1 MIYFIVMYFVGC
13 IATTLTM
20 IICNHLWFKRDVS
33 FMGSPLLEET
43 LLLIVCSWLGCA
55 LVFVVFLFDIFCFVK
70 DKIFIYINNIDHE
83 SERIKTIKKVLGIK

>member
-13 IATTLTM
+13 IATVLIM
-20 IICNHLWFKRDVS
+20 IVLNHLWFKRDVS

-55 LVFVVFLFDIFCFVK
+55 LVFVVFLFDISCFVK
-70 DKIFIYINNIDHE
+70 DKISIYINSIDHE
-83 SERIKTIKKVLGIK
+83 SEHIKTIKKVLGIK